1 MIASGI
7 AFIVG
12 ITVAALVIGIA
23 VAGGKW
29 VKQEK
34 HE

>member
-7 AFIVG
+7 GLILG
-12 ITVAALVIGIA
+12 MTVAALVIGIA

-29 VKQEK
+29 VNR
-34 HE
+34 

>member
-23 VAGGKW
+23 VAGGE
-29 VKQEK
+29 VGETG
-34 HE
+34 EA

>member
-7 AFIVG
+7 GLILG
-12 ITVAALVIGIA
+12 ITVAPLVIGIA